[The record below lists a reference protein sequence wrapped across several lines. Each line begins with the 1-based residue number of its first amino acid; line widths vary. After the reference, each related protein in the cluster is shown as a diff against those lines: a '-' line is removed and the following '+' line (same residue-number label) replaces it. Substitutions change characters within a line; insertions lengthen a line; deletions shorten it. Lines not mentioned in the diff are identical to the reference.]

1 MADKLS
7 FLDTI
12 RVVSDKTYIK
22 KKKDMVLKMLKLS
35 NPYLPCWRTWTII
48 SIKWTEQLR
57 HKQIN

>member
-35 NPYLPCWRTWTII
+35 NPYLPC
-48 SIKWTEQLR
+48 
-57 HKQIN
+57 